1 MGITDIACYITY
13 GQAAED
19 IKNYEDLER
28 AFEQSFEDLAY
39 DFFSN
44 VSGNIIE
51 ALRQAAEN
59 PLCNVLVSCLLVV
72 LAFHIVPVFVGIFKG
87 RG

>member
-28 AFEQSFEDLAY
+28 AFEQSFDDLAY

-72 LAFHIVPVFVGIFKG
+72 LAFHLVPLAFRAFSR